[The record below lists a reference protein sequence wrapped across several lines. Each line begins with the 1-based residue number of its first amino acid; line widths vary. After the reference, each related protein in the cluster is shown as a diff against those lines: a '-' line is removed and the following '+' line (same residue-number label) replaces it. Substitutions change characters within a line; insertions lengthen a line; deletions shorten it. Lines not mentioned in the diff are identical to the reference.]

1 MTCHSLETVSLVPS
15 RGRALSRICP
25 GLVASSWANFLSD
38 PQGWHHA
45 LFLAGL
51 ASELVGHL
59 EPNFHRV
66 SLAQVNAVQ
75 GHVLMHTV
83 LLLRSDVPA

>member
-1 MTCHSLETVSLVPS
+1 MY
-15 RGRALSRICP
+15 RAAGKRFRAFCA
-25 GLVASSWANFLSD
+25 GLVANPSAKPLGD

-51 ASELVGHL
+51 GSELVGHL

-75 GHVLMHTV
+75 CHVLIHTV
-83 LLLRSDVPA
+83 LLLRGDISA